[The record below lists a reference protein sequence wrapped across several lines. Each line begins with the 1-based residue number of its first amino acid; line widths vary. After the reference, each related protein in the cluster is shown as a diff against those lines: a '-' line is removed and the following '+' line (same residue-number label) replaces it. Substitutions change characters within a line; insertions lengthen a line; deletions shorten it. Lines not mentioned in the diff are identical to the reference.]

1 MRAGLASTESQ
12 AAGVLAGTSAWGF
25 DWHTYLSRGTQSDAE
40 TMERL
45 GGDEPGKERGWQAG
59 AADWSEE
66 MVGAVTHDPHQ
77 QLHVDLIGTCMH
89 TSSV

>member
-1 MRAGLASTESQ
+1 MRAGLASSEAS
-12 AAGVLAGTSAWGF
+12 AGGLSGGVKAWASN
-25 DWHTYLSRGTQSDAE
+25 WHTYLSRGGRSDAE
-40 TMERL
+40 TMGML

-66 MVGAVTHDPHQ
+66 MVGAVTRDPQQ
-77 QLHVDLIGTCMH
+77 QLRVHLIGNCMH